1 MLNQP
6 SSQCQ
11 NNHLKFI
18 LQDSPSNME
27 ESKDLFQPKGVNIQN
42 ETVLETHGVDV
53 YRESGEYSAINVV
66 HSADANV

>member
-1 MLNQP
+1 
-6 SSQCQ
+6 
-11 NNHLKFI
+11 
-18 LQDSPSNME
+18 ME